1 MIIGVWIVLNAR
13 PAGPGVGLASPSLPP
28 TPTLVAATPTAQP
41 TQPPTP
47 SPTAAP
53 TAPPT
58 AAPTLEPTASPAS
71 DQLADGSYIGDGLFK
86 SFDGEVSYETAWR
99 LTKTGTTVEIAQL
112 RSPGGEA
119 SQVQRGIVHPAGLIV
134 AVSDDPVYCE
144 VLWLE
149 IEHALLPE
157 LVHELGI
164 AYGPA
169 TMTCPE
175 PQELADFYLSHD
187 PDPLVLEP
195 ELRKA
200 YGWGNNVVIGS
211 VATGRWTAE

>member
-1 MIIGVWIVLNAR
+1 M
-13 PAGPGVGLASPSLPP
+13 
-28 TPTLVAATPTAQP
+28 TPTAQP
-41 TQPPTP
+41 TQQPTP
-47 SPTAAP
+47 SLVTAAP
-53 TAPPT
+53 TVAPT
-58 AAPTLEPTASPAS
+58 AEPTPQPTPSPAS
-71 DQLADGSYIGDGLFK
+71 DQLADGTYLGDGLFK

-119 SQVQRGIVHPAGLIV
+119 FQVQRGIVDPGGVIV
-134 AVSDDPVYCE
+134 AVSDDPGYCE

-169 TMTCPE
+169 TMTCPSALE
-175 PQELADFYLSHD
+175 MAEFYQSQD
-187 PDPLVLEP
+187 PNPIVLEP
-195 ELRKA
+195 ALRQQF
-200 YGWGNNVVIGS
+200 GWGNNVVIGS
-211 VATGRWTAE
+211 VPTGGWTAD